1 MDDWYLV
8 AKEQWRKAEKTWRTS
23 RSHTNLL
30 GFHSARNYLTFVM
43 NKAHCDYYTNFVNV
57 NSVNQRRLFN
67 ASKSLL
73 NISRSASLPLSANGH
88 QLANNFGASFT
99 KKRKC
104 HYFSDTNG
112 TVTNSTFSEF
122 NLLSESEVYGLITL
136 LSKTSCPL
144 DPISQP
150 NLFLNA
156 LMCYCLR
163 SLE

>member
-30 GFHSARNYLTFVM
+30 GFRSARNYLTFVM

-73 NISRSASLPLSANGH
+73 NISRSASLLLSANDH

-150 NLFLNA
+150 NLLLNA
-156 LMCYCLR
+156 LMCYCLQ

>member
-1 MDDWYLV
+1 
-8 AKEQWRKAEKTWRTS
+8 
-23 RSHTNLL
+23 
-30 GFHSARNYLTFVM
+30 M

-73 NISRSASLPLSANGH
+73 NISRSARLPLSANDH

-136 LSKTSCPL
+136 LSKTTKPNPTKLVFECL
-144 DPISQP
+144 DVLLPPITRVIT
-150 NLFLNA
+150 FL
-156 LMCYCLR
+156 LILDTFLVLGSILWYGH
-163 SLE
+163 S